1 LPTDHFF
8 PGEEGD
14 FHYLDWG
21 GQGPLLHLAHAT
33 GYCAGVYTPLAERL
47 TSKLRVLGM
56 DDRGHGKSS
65 VPADPRKLKNWKIFT
80 EDLAAFI
87 RKQGSPIV
95 ALGHSRGGT
104 ASLMLAVHYQD
115 LVRALILIDPTI
127 LPFSWMWWWY
137 LAKKTGAARF
147 VPIAYRAAERR
158 RLWPDRETIFRSYRR
173 KESMKRWDEAFLRAY
188 VDEGTAETVAGQITW
203 RCDPAWEARCFAVCP
218 HDVWQFVPQVRC
230 PTLVIYGRESDT
242 FLKPAAERFKR
253 KLPSAELVGMENT
266 SHFVPMERPE
276 ETAAV
281 ILNFLVKTRLID

>member
-1 LPTDHFF
+1 MPTDYFF
-8 PGEEGD
+8 PGEDGE

-21 GQGPLLHLAHAT
+21 GKGPLLHLAHAT

-47 TSKLRVLGM
+47 TAKLRVLGM
-56 DDRGHGKSS
+56 DDRGHGKTS
-65 VPADPRKLKNWKIFT
+65 VPADPRRLKNWNIFT

-87 RKQGSPIV
+87 RKQEGPIV

-104 ASLMLAVHYQD
+104 ASLMLGVRYPE

-137 LAKKTGAARF
+137 LAKKTGAARL
-147 VPIAYRAAERR
+147 VPIAYRAAKRR
-158 RLWPDRETIFRSYRR
+158 RVWPDREKIFQSYRR
-173 KESMKRWDEAFLRAY
+173 KESMKRWDKAFLRAY
-188 VDEGTAETVAGQITW
+188 VEEGTAETGDGQVAW

-218 HDVWQFVPQVRC
+218 HDVWRFVPLVRC
-230 PTLVIYGRESDT
+230 PTLVIYGCESDT

-276 ETAAV
+276 ETTMAIV
-281 ILNFLVKTRLID
+281 RFLRENRIIT